1 MMHRS
6 LRGLLAVSV
15 GLLVA
20 HSCASPPTAVRLP
33 DPPRRVLWIG
43 NSNTQFNDL
52 PWMVRGIALAAGLP
66 DHEFR
71 AAISA
76 GASLQEHYEDDVIEY
91 YIATAPWDVV
101 ILQQG
106 ASATSEGREHLRHW
120 SAMLAPS
127 IRDAGAV
134 PAIFGVWPSY
144 ARQFDFDA
152 ARESHQ
158 AAARHIDGAYFPL
171 SEAWRAA
178 WRRDP
183 ALQLYG
189 DAVHPTVA
197 GTLLN
202 AYVFVAHLYGV
213 PAVGLPSTFA
223 MPESQVFWDGFA
235 FDPVQARLLQEAADE
250 AIAAHAIPRRR

>member
-1 MMHRS
+1 MMIAQP
-6 LRGLLAVSV
+6 LCGLLGAGV
-15 GLLVA
+15 LALA
-20 HSCASPPTAVRLP
+20 ACAAPPTAVRLP
-33 DPPRRVLWIG
+33 DPPTRILWIG

-52 PWMVRGIALAAGLP
+52 PWMVRGMARAAGLP
-66 DHEFR
+66 DHEFA

-76 GASLQEHYEDDVIEY
+76 GASLQEHYEDGVIEH

-106 ASATSEGREHLRHW
+106 ASATPDGRAHLLHW
-120 SAMLAPS
+120 SGMLAPA

-158 AAARHIDGAYFPL
+158 AAARSIRGAYVPL

-183 ALQLYG
+183 TLELYG
-189 DAVHPTVA
+189 DNVHPTVA

-213 PAVGLPSTFA
+213 PAVGLPTAFA
-223 MPESQVFWDGFA
+223 MPESQVFWDGFS
-235 FDPVQARLLQEAADE
+235 FDPAKARLLQEAADE
-250 AIAAHAIPRRR
+250 ALAAHAIPRRP